1 MAIGMIPLHSGESMK
16 LEASSETNGHFRSLN
31 WRYLYRPYVRE
42 YTLENMARNMVLSH
56 LHFRILKY
64 PLKK

>member
-42 YTLENMARNMVLSH
+42 Y
-56 LHFRILKY
+56 
-64 PLKK
+64 P